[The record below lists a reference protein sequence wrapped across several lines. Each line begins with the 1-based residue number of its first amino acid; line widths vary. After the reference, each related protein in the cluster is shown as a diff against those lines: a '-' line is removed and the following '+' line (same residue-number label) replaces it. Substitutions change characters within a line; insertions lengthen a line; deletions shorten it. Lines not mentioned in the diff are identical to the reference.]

1 MTSHAHLLGR
11 LDEAALTLAEY
22 VHTDASRAAV
32 SLIDSLLAM
41 YLQDLCDVSV
51 DRLQRV
57 QGYVAQLKE
66 LRGLMTATVKTN
78 GRL

>member
-1 MTSHAHLLGR
+1 MTSHAHLLRR

-22 VHTDASRAAV
+22 AHTDAARATV
-32 SLIDSLLAM
+32 SLIDALLEM
-41 YLQDLCDVSV
+41 YLQDLCEVPV
-51 DRLQRV
+51 DRLQRL
-57 QGYVAQLKE
+57 QGYVAQLHE